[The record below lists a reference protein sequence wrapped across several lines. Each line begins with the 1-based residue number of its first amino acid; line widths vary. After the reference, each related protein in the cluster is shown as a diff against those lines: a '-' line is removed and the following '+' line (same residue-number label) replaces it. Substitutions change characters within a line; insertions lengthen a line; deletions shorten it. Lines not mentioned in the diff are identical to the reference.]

1 MEPVPL
7 HCSLIDQIMTT
18 FHVFKANKNVKFQ
31 SKGSK
36 DNTMYLERFR
46 KINIL
51 EKCVDVIGTLKNY
64 KYL

>member
-7 HCSLIDQIMTT
+7 HCSLIDQIVTT
-18 FHVFKANKNVKFQ
+18 FHVFKAKFQ